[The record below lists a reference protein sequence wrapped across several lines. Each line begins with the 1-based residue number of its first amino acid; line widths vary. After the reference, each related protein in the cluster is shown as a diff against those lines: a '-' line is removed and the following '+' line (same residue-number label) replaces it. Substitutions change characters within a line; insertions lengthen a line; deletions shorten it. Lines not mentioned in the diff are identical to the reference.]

1 MAQVA
6 TGGKL
11 LRRTPWR
18 PSFLTPALT
27 MLGILIAGCAGAP
40 GVGTTASGQLKD
52 FDLVA
57 YQGEEILGG
66 QTSHFATLFG
76 RGKQPVVLNFWA
88 GQCPPC
94 RAEMPAFQHAADDYQ
109 GKVLVVGLD
118 VGEFTGLGTQDD
130 ARSLLQEL
138 NIHYPTAYAVDA
150 SPLQLYNVRAMPT
163 TLFLSPNG
171 ALQEQVAGLIQ
182 EDRLRSSLERL
193 VAAS

>member
-1 MAQVA
+1 MTQVA
-6 TGGKL
+6 TCGRL

-18 PSFLTPALT
+18 PSFLAPALIT
-27 MLGILIAGCAGAP
+27 LGILMAGCAGAP
-40 GVGTTASGQLKD
+40 GVGAGASTQLKD

-66 QTSHFATLFG
+66 QTSHFAKLFG
-76 RGKQPVVLNFWA
+76 QGKRPVVLNFWA

-182 EDRLRSSLERL
+182 EDRLRGSLERL
-193 VAAS
+193 VGTS